1 MLLSAAMQDL
11 LSRQARLLQAALDG
25 HSQLVQLWE
34 LMEVEAEG
42 PPMGPMQRFG
52 QTRSEA
58 TLAVPLAAS
67 QELTQVTGPPSP
79 VLQQP
84 TLSTPPHVQQA
95 AKRPLSPDTTRV
107 HPAHPQA
114 WPPPI
119 LAGCGQCATRVMDPA
134 LARSVQSIGPPEGP
148 STARISPA
156 PRVARV
162 TQRDIEP
169 RSPSP
174 EVLDPPEDS
183 PDVTPEDA
191 VLLSA
196 VEEFDQRPWQTPW
209 TRPRPSAAPELGPR
223 SHEVGDEPVP
233 AWPSQTGCP
242 LMAGQ

>member
-1 MLLSAAMQDL
+1 MPLSAAMQDL

-42 PPMGPMQRFG
+42 PPMGPMQRFS

-58 TLAVPLAAS
+58 ALAGPLAAS

-148 STARISPA
+148 STARIGSALHHLLPERRREILCFVPLRRP
-156 PRVARV
+156 PRGF
-162 TQRDIEP
+162 P
-169 RSPSP
+169 RRHPRGRGAAEGSRRIRP
-174 EVLDPPEDS
+174 LADQ
-183 PDVTPEDA
+183 A
-191 VLLSA
+191 QALS
-196 VEEFDQRPWQTPW
+196 
-209 TRPRPSAAPELGPR
+209 GP
-223 SHEVGDEPVP
+223 
-233 AWPSQTGCP
+233 
-242 LMAGQ
+242 